1 MINLIITGIA
11 QALAEA
17 FPGAEIYQEAVH
29 QDFKEPCFFI
39 QPLSVSRKDFIGGRR
54 QLTCP
59 VTVIYF
65 PGSQD
70 TPCAEIAGVG
80 AKLFPALGSI
90 TATTDDLVLRGSDLH
105 FETVDGVLHFFAT
118 YTLFLVP
125 ISDKEPMGEFA
136 QATRI
141 KGE

>member
-39 QPLSVSRKDFIGGRR
+39 QPLSVSEKDFIGGRR
-54 QLTCP
+54 QITCP

-70 TPCAEIAGVG
+70 APCAEIASVG
-80 AKLFPALGSI
+80 AQLFPTLGSI
-90 TATTDDLVLRGSDLH
+90 TTEGLVLRGSDLH
-105 FETVDGVLHFFAT
+105 SETVDGVLHFFAT

-125 ISDKEPMGEFA
+125 ISDKAPMGALA
-136 QATRI
+136 QATGI
-141 KGE
+141 KEE

>member
-1 MINLIITGIA
+1 MINQIIVGIS

-17 FPGAEIYQEAVH
+17 FPNAEIYQEAVH

-39 QPLSVSRKDFIGGRR
+39 QPLSVSEKDFIGGRR
-54 QLTCP
+54 QITCP

-70 TPCAEIAGVG
+70 APCAEIASVG

-90 TATTDDLVLRGSDLH
+90 TTTTHDLVLRGSDLH
-105 FETVDGVLHFFAT
+105 FETVDGVLHFFVI

-125 ISDKEPMGEFA
+125 ISDKAPMEELT
-136 QATRI
+136 QAAGV
-141 KGE
+141 KEE